1 MALKKPSRGAAFF
14 FKPRTASI
22 CTRARQQR
30 TQHSVE
36 FYDALESLQKATRVT
51 AREAP
56 SRVSRD
62 ASEPRD
68 VEPSVARHRRR
79 RRRGAQPLPRTEGRE
94 REEDGRRR
102 RENVASPG
110 VRRLVARL
118 AAPPARPTRR
128 ARRRAVSRHDRDRAE
143 GGREGCRR
151 GRLARHVPQGRASGA
166 VPRRAPRRRGGA
178 RRGRLPQPCHLHA
191 GPRGRA
197 PRPRGSGRKGRE
209 GSHARALD
217 AELSPARAGNARD
230 QGACFPGAGRLRSRA
245 GGGGGGG
252 ARRRAVGYARRRRPR
267 GRPRGFL
274 RCLII
279 GRVIRRRIRSDE
291 PRLVPWPLRPR
302 AFGRRGG
309 DARSFAAAS
318 RSFARAL
325 ARESRKSAAAA
336 RDARSVAAVAAAIAE
351 AATRGVDICAREVA
365 ALAREGG
372 VATERE
378 LSEETRDT
386 RDTRGFARRESD
398 ATNGEE
404 EEETNDANDALD
416 ANALDAKE
424 TLNRLVPTGPFK
436 RAVLSAYIP
445 KRRDRRHTRKTTP
458 PKVEKPKNAAAAP
471 RAAAG
476 AVRGLV
482 RGFRLRWYAEKKQ
495 PLISGERGETTRV
508 HAGTRARVRYAQ
520 HVVFRRELSFRHHP
534 KNDSTVVHAVPLR
547 RFS

>member
-102 RENVASPG
+102 REDDVASPC

-128 ARRRAVSRHDRDRAE
+128 ARRRGLPPDRDRAE

-309 DARSFAAAS
+309 DARARRRS
-318 RSFARAL
+318 RSFAEAL

-404 EEETNDANDALD
+404 EEETNESNDALD

-458 PKVEKPKNAAAAP
+458 PKVEKPKTPPP
-471 RAAAG
+471 RRARRRR
-476 AVRGLV
+476 RGPGTCSRISPSLV
-482 RGFRLRWYAEKKQ
+482 RRKK
-495 PLISGERGETTRV
+495 TT
-508 HAGTRARVRYAQ
+508 
-520 HVVFRRELSFRHHP
+520 F
-534 KNDSTVVHAVPLR
+534 N
-547 RFS
+547 